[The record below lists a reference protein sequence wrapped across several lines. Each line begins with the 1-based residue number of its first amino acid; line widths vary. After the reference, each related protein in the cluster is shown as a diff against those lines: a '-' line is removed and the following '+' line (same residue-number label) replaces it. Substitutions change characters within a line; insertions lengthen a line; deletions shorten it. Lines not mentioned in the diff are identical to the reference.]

1 MADNISSVG
10 TGSVS
15 FNEPKPDHQ
24 PQAEVQKSTAEIALF
39 KPNENAFQE
48 KSVVN
53 RGDFLKAQIQNQA
66 AKVEI
71 PRMDAASEKE
81 LAKLNPQLA
90 DRIRL
95 TAADL
100 KKQGIEVV
108 VAPKGGFRTFAE
120 QNALYAQGRTQ
131 PGKIVT
137 NARGGESYHNYGL
150 AVDLVP
156 TVNGRPTWNAPAK
169 TWEAMGRAGE
179 KQGLEWGGR
188 WKGLV
193 DTPHFQLVGNTKN
206 ASDLLPTF
214 NQGGVAAVW
223 EKINKQY
230 PNVGGTTPTTPTQPP
245 VSGNGLKINDVPNY
259 RQGAAPWGSEPYR
272 LSPNLGNFAGNGCT
286 VTAAAIAAQW
296 ATGKAVT
303 PHDAN
308 SNWGATIGKF
318 EYKNLGPGGK
328 VPFGDTFSPVGKNSA
343 TGEALLDTIKDSIKS
358 GHPVVL
364 GISGNVTTPDGA
376 NWSRH
381 TVVATGIS
389 EKGEVL
395 VNDPATGKTQ
405 PLSAFKFNNF
415 DMAQRLSKPGGA
427 GGTVS
432 GNTNPTPTVPTPPTT
447 PTAPGQT
454 LPIPTARLQQGDA
467 GSQVKQLQ
475 DALFKLGYK
484 ALDPAKI
491 GGGHGVFGPIT
502 DRSLRDFQAKHGLVA
517 DGIYGP
523 QTRAALTKALGG
535 AQAPT
540 PTAPTAPTAPL
551 NANLSRQAANINNI
565 LRGTGLAGQGE
576 TIARLAQK
584 YNIPPEFAI
593 AMFRKEA
600 SFAAPGTLAAR
611 NNNPGNL
618 RFANQDGAVS
628 GARGFA
634 QWKTMGE
641 GIEGFFKLMNKQPY
655 RGWLDNKDYHSVI
668 FRYAPPSENNSELY
682 VKEITGWISGYRNRI
697 NGN

>member
-1 MADNISSVG
+1 MADNISGIGAS
-10 TGSVS
+10 TVS
-15 FNEPKPDHQ
+15 FNENKIGEQ
-24 PQAEVQKSTAEIALF
+24 PTGAPTANIETALF

-48 KSVVN
+48 KSVFN
-53 RGDFLKAQIQNQA
+53 RGDFLKTQIQNQA

-81 LAKLNPQLA
+81 LAKLNPELA

-100 KKQGIEVV
+100 KKQGIDVV
-108 VAPKGGFRTFAE
+108 VAPKGGLRTFAE

-156 TVNGRPTWNAPAK
+156 TVNGRPTWSAPAK

-188 WKGLV
+188 WQGLV
-193 DTPHFQLVGNTKN
+193 DTPHFQLVGNTKH
-206 ASDLLPTF
+206 ASDLLPTY
-214 NQGGVAAVW
+214 NKGGVAAVW
-223 EKINKQY
+223 EQINKQY
-230 PNVGGTTPTTPTQPP
+230 KSVGGAAPTTPTNAPA
-245 VSGNGLKINDVPNY
+245 SGNGIKINDVPNY
-259 RQGAAPWGSEPYR
+259 RQGAAPWGSEPYNIN
-272 LSPNLGNFAGNGCT
+272 PDLGNFADNGCT
-286 VTAAAIAAQW
+286 VTTAAIAAQW

-308 SNWGATIGKF
+308 ANWGATLSKF
-318 EYKNLGPGGK
+318 EYKNLGPGGNI
-328 VPFGDTFSPVGKNSA
+328 PFGNTFSSIGKNSSA
-343 TGEALLDTIKDSIKS
+343 GENLLSKIKDSIKN

-364 GISGNVTTPDGA
+364 GISGSVTTPDGA
-376 NWSRH
+376 HWSRH
-381 TVVATGIS
+381 TVVATGVN
-389 EKGEVL
+389 EKGELL

-415 DMAQRLSKPGGA
+415 DMAQGLSKRGGA

-432 GNTNPTPTVPTPPTT
+432 GNTTTPTVPTAPTVPTT
-447 PTAPGQT
+447 PSQT
-454 LPIPTARLQQGDA
+454 LPIPTARLEKRDSGT
-467 GSQVKQLQ
+467 QVKQLQ

-484 ALDPAKI
+484 SLDPAKI
-491 GGGHGVFGPIT
+491 GGGHGTFGPIT
-502 DRSLRDFQAKHGLVA
+502 DRSLRDFQATHGLIV

-523 QTRAALTKALGG
+523 KTRAALTTALGG
-535 AQAPT
+535 AQSTTPTVPT
-540 PTAPTAPTAPL
+540 PPS
-551 NANLSRQAANINNI
+551 NANLSKQAANINNI
-565 LRGTGLAGQGE
+565 LHGTGLANQGE

-584 YNIPPEFAI
+584 YNVPPEFAI

-600 SFAAPGTLAAR
+600 SFAAPGTLADR
-611 NNNPGNL
+611 NNNPGNI

-634 QWKTMGE
+634 KWKTMGE

-655 RGWLDNKDYHSVI
+655 RGWLDNKDYHSII
-668 FRYAPPSENNSELY
+668 FRYAPPSENNSEQY
-682 VKEITGWISGYRNRI
+682 VKEITNWISGYRNRI